1 MNCPGVSGWQK
12 SFIEF
17 CKHYKRD
24 LPSFEV
30 LEIELLMWET
40 FWCNK
45 EDDSLPDSIAST
57 LRASVSRQ
65 DAFPNIFAAL
75 KILGTIPVTSCECER
90 AISVLRRLKTYL
102 RSSMTQERLNGLAM
116 MSIHRNRPIDV
127 DRVINLFAAKHPR
140 KMVLIDLL
148 DSDE

>member
-1 MNCPGVSGWQK
+1 
-12 SFIEF
+12 
-17 CKHYKRD
+17 
-24 LPSFEV
+24 
-30 LEIELLMWET
+30 MWET

-45 EDDSLPDSIAST
+45 EDDSLPDSITST

-90 AISVLRRLKTYL
+90 TISVLRRLKTYL

-127 DRVINLFAAKHPR
+127 DRVINFFAAKHPR
-140 KMVLIDLL
+140 KMVFIDLL
-148 DSDE
+148 VSDE

>member
-1 MNCPGVSGWQK
+1 MTKLQKLRECFSGK
-12 SFIEF
+12 NDGTYIS
-17 CKHYKRD
+17 
-24 LPSFEV
+24 EV
-30 LEIELLMWET
+30 EPLL
-40 FWCNK
+40 FDK
-45 EDDSLPDSIAST
+45 
-57 LRASVSRQ
+57 LRSAIGASVSRQ

-90 AISVLRRLKTYL
+90 TISVLRRLKTYL

-116 MSIHRNRPIDV
+116 MSIHRNHPFDV